1 MDLTPAITALA
12 ALILGSAFFSGAE
25 SAFTSLSP
33 EQLAVIRSSRGKK
46 GILVYDLMGRPNHL
60 LSTILIGNNLMN
72 IAASALATH
81 ITIRLFGSAA
91 VGIMT
96 GVLTL
101 IMLVFA
107 EITPK
112 QVALA
117 NNEFISLHTARVLYI
132 LSRILM
138 PLIVVLGGFS
148 RLAARVGGGE
158 KRRHL
163 TMEGLLHI
171 IRHAE
176 NAGILEQYKSRAMK
190 NLFRFSDIPVSAVM
204 THRTDVVSLD
214 QTTPIREAL
223 KIVGE
228 TGHSRIPVYDRDPEH
243 IVGVIVTQDLIRTI
257 AEPERPIKAIM
268 MDPMFVPEYRR
279 IDQAMNQIL
288 QAKLNLAIVLDEYGG
303 LSGIVSLEDI
313 LEEIIG
319 EIYDEHE
326 PREGS
331 KIIPLGENRYSIR
344 ADIPLSV
351 INDFLPVPLK
361 TRNSDVHTL
370 GGYIGEILGRIPG
383 RSERIRTVA
392 GEFTVT
398 RIKKNRLIELT
409 WTRPEQNS
417 T

>member
-1 MDLTPAITALA
+1 M
-12 ALILGSAFFSGAE
+12 
-25 SAFTSLSP
+25 
-33 EQLAVIRSSRGKK
+33 AVIRSSRGKK